1 MVVFMKKV
9 CYKRFKR
16 CFFREIQEGAIK
28 NIQEFIWSDRYQFLS
43 EIGRGSQSKI
53 FLVRHRQLGE
63 YRAVKCIS
71 KEEGSSWQIREAKLL
86 NHLKHPRIPIV
97 YDVEED
103 EKFYYI
109 IEEYVEGESLE
120 ALMLHSSFIT
130 QSFIYQTI
138 WEISEVLSYLHH
150 IMPVPVIYQDLKA
163 EHVILGRNG
172 VKLIDFG
179 IASYLDEEGCK
190 FQNYGT
196 PEYTAPEKREQSQI
210 DVGTDLYSL
219 GRLLGRLVLA
229 GKEKSLSLLYISQK
243 ATHPQKEERYASIEE
258 FQEAL
263 GRAKENMQSE
273 KNPVNQKHL
282 LKKIIIAGSKEHVGV
297 THVAISFTQYLNS
310 HQIPAVY
317 QEKNPSN
324 DLRKTVRAGK
334 GFAEADGL
342 YRRGNFLG
350 LPLYGEGV
358 EVKMP
363 EKRVFVVDWGSDL
376 ENARKEEADLFI
388 LVAGSREWERDSA
401 LTGYRFVSEVR
412 NLILISNYGDKRQAG
427 QYARELCKRV
437 YCFPLD
443 EKPFEATWEKDRLFE
458 KILQREGG
466 EYERKPYKDR
476 WYRWKHKGKRCNA
489 SFHFPGKLRRIRA
502 FGKKRIY

>member
-1 MVVFMKKV
+1 M
-9 CYKRFKR
+9 
-16 CFFREIQEGAIK
+16 QEMLFPRKSGRSDK
-28 NIQEFIWSDRYQFLS
+28 NIQEYIWSDRYQFLS
-43 EIGRGSQSKI
+43 EIGRGSQSKVY
-53 FLVRHRQLGE
+53 LVRHRQLGE

-71 KEEGSSWQIREAKLL
+71 KEEESSWQIREAKLL
-86 NHLKHPRIPIV
+86 NHLRHPRIPIL

-103 EKFYYI
+103 EKYYYI

-120 ALMLHSSFIT
+120 ALMLRSSFIT

-138 WEISEVLSYLHH
+138 WEVSEVLSYLHH
-150 IMPVPVIYQDLKA
+150 IAPVPLIYQDLKA
-163 EHVILGRNG
+163 EHVILGKKG

-179 IASYLDEEGCK
+179 IASCLGETGCK

-196 PEYTAPEKREQSQI
+196 PEYTAPEKREFSQI

-219 GRLLGRLVLA
+219 GKLLGQLVLA

-243 ATHPQKEERYASIEE
+243 ATHPKKEERYASIEE

-263 GRAKENMQSE
+263 RRAKEDMQSE

-282 LKKIIIAGSKEHVGV
+282 LKKIIVAGSKQHIGV
-297 THVAISFTQYLNS
+297 THIAISLTQYLNA

-324 DLRKTVRAGK
+324 DMRKTAGAGK
-334 GFAEADGL
+334 KFAEADGL
-342 YRRGNFLG
+342 YRKGNFLG

-358 EVKMP
+358 EVEMP
-363 EKRVFVVDWGSDL
+363 QGKVFVTDLGNDL
-376 ENARKEEADLFI
+376 ESARKEEADLCI

-401 LTGYRFVSEVR
+401 LAGYQFLSEVK
-412 NLILISNYGDKRQAG
+412 NVVLISNYGDRKQAR
-427 QYARELCKRV
+427 QYAKEFGKRV

-443 EKPFEATWEKDRLFE
+443 RDPFGNTGEKNRLFCE
-458 KILQREGG
+458 LLQREGG
-466 EYERKPYKDR
+466 EYERKPYKNR
-476 WYRWKHKGKRCNA
+476 WYRRERKGKRCDT
-489 SFHFPGKLRRIRA
+489 SCHFPGKLCGIRPP
-502 FGKKRIY
+502 GKNRLH

>member
-1 MVVFMKKV
+1 MLFPRKSG
-9 CYKRFKR
+9 RSD
-16 CFFREIQEGAIK
+16 K

-53 FLVRHRQLGE
+53 LLVRHRQLGE

-120 ALMLHSSFIT
+120 AVMLHSSYIT

-150 IMPVPVIYQDLKA
+150 IVPVPVIYQDLKA
-163 EHVILGRNG
+163 EHVILGKKG

-179 IASYLDEEGCK
+179 IASYLDEAGYK

-196 PEYTAPEKREQSQI
+196 PEYTAPEKRESAQI
-210 DVGTDLYSL
+210 NVGTDLYGL
-219 GRLLGRLVLA
+219 GKLLGQLVLA

-243 ATHPQKEERYASIEE
+243 ATHPKEKERYASIEE

-263 GRAKENMQSE
+263 RRAKENMQSE

-282 LKKIIIAGSKEHVGV
+282 LKKIVVAGSKEHTGV
-297 THVAISFTQYLNS
+297 THVAISLTQYLNS

-324 DLRKTVRAGK
+324 DMRKAARAGK
-334 GFAEADGL
+334 NFAETGGL

-358 EVKMP
+358 KVELP
-363 EKRVFVVDWGSDL
+363 EERVFVMDWGNDL
-376 ENARKEEADLFI
+376 ENAREEEADLFI

-401 LTGYRFVSEVR
+401 RTSYESVSEEK
-412 NLILISNYGDKRQAG
+412 NLVLLSNYGDERQAK
-427 QYARELCKRV
+427 QYAKEFGRRV

-443 EKPFEATWEKDRLFE
+443 KEPFRATGEKDRLFE
-458 KILQREGG
+458 RLLQREGG
-466 EYERKPYKDR
+466 EYERKPCKNR
-476 WYRWKHKGKRCNA
+476 WYRREHKGKRGDTPCHIF
-489 SFHFPGKLRRIRA
+489 SKLWGIRPSGKVRLH
-502 FGKKRIY
+502 